1 MSLFEQKYPNNIRT
15 IIGLINIPFQDDS
28 VLECDTT
35 LSPVAIQLIGIPAN
49 AWSTQYKLYIVDKSN
64 NASVNNIVIS
74 APIGYK
80 INGALSVT
88 INANGGS
95 YLIRVASNT
104 NYVGQYSAGGGG
116 ITTLTVTDTSTID
129 LTLTPIAGGYNLQA
143 NLILADYLFA
153 VKNLTDPNVLYCR
166 TTKSIPL
173 TLQKYENP
181 FQSITD
187 NSIFTAYD
195 TKSEFGGL
203 VGAFDL
209 LTGTFTAPTTGLY
222 SIQTQIGYALNINPY
237 INTFDNGTVN
247 SNGQYWMLNY
257 VELYRV
263 IDFLR
268 DPATLL
274 SPPAIGDRYIV
285 GTPAT
290 GVFLG
295 QENNIAEW
303 NGVAWIFS
311 PPISNNIT
319 QNFIFVITGSQSLT
333 WNGTSWVA
341 FIENLLSIG
350 SFSIAQYLVGSG
362 LLSVGIKTISMSSS
376 QLYITTLA
384 IFRLNA
390 FSPVKVVYT
399 NNTDLP
405 MYGNVNSNVIFR
417 VQKLSN

>member
-1 MSLFEQKYPNNIRT
+1 MFSTKYKNITRT
-15 IIGLINIPFQDDS
+15 VNGLNVNVFNTDM
-28 VLECDTT
+28 VLLVDTT
-35 LSPVAIQLIGIPAN
+35 ASGCIINLEQIPAN
-49 AWSTQYKLYIVDKSN
+49 FWSTQWKLYIYDNTN
-64 NASVNNIVIS
+64 NAAVNNIIINAGS
-74 APIGYK
+74 GQK
-80 INGALSVT
+80 IN
-88 INANGGS
+88 NANSITLSTNGAGAVITISGNGYYLAGLTTGGS
-95 YLIRVASNT
+95 S
-104 NYVGQYSAGGGG
+104 G
-116 ITTLTVTDTSTID
+116 ITNLTVTDTSTID
-129 LTLTPIAGGYNLQA
+129 LNLTPISGGFNLQA
-143 NLILADYLFA
+143 NLILADSLFA

-166 TTKSIPL
+166 TTKSIG
-173 TLQKYENP
+173 TQFKKYENP

-203 VGAFDL
+203 VGSFDL
-209 LTGTFTAPTTGLY
+209 LTGTFTAPSSGLY
-222 SIQTQIGYALNINPY
+222 SIQTQIGFALNISPY
-237 INTFDNGTVN
+237 MNTFDNGTAN

-268 DPATLL
+268 DPATLP
-274 SPPAIGDRYIV
+274 SPPTIGDRYIV
-285 GTPAT
+285 GIPAT
-290 GVFLG
+290 GAFLG

-303 NGVAWIFS
+303 DGVAWIFS

-333 WNGTSWVA
+333 WNGTAWVA
-341 FIENLLSIG
+341 FIENLLASG

-362 LLSVGIKTISMSSS
+362 LMSVGIKTITMGSS
-376 QLYITTLA
+376 QLYITTVTT
-384 IFRLNA
+384 FRLNA

>member
-15 IIGLINIPFQDDS
+15 ISGLLNVPFQDDV
-28 VLECDTT
+28 VLECNTA
-35 LSPVAIQLIGIPAN
+35 LSPVAIQLPEIPAN
-49 AWSTQYKLYIVDKSN
+49 YWSTQYKLYIVDKSN

-153 VKNLTDPNVLYCR
+153 VKNLTDPNTIFCR
-166 TTKSIPL
+166 TTKSIAPA
-173 TLQKYENP
+173 LQKYENP

-209 LTGTFTAPTTGLY
+209 LTGTFTAPSSGLY
-222 SIQTQIGYALNINPY
+222 SIQTQIGYALNSSPY
-237 INTFDNGTVN
+237 SNLSDNVNTL
-247 SNGQYWMLNY
+247 GQYWMLNY

-268 DPATLL
+268 DPALL
-274 SPPAIGDRYIV
+274 LAPPNVGDRYIV
-285 GTPAT
+285 GIPSGGA
-290 GVFLG
+290 FAG
-295 QENNIAEW
+295 QDNNIAEW
-303 NGVAWIFS
+303 NGLSWVFT

-341 FIENLLSIG
+341 FIENLLSTG

-362 LLSVGIKTISMSSS
+362 LMSVGLKTIGMSSN
-376 QLYITTLA
+376 QLYITSLVN
-384 IFRLNA
+384 FRLNA
-390 FSPVKVVYT
+390 FSPVRIVYT

-405 MYGNVNSNVIFR
+405 MYGQPNSNVIFR